1 MSDPYRGRAG
11 DAFMS
16 SAVGT
21 SAGVSTTQAGASDGT
36 VTIEHISGSSDGA
49 GVVTVESPS
58 GTVIWT
64 QRFNAAYTF
73 FYNFPPG
80 CLRGAYGAG
89 VLVKLSAST
98 SHSEANIGGYIT

>member
-16 SAVGT
+16 TSVGT
-21 SAGVSTTQAGASDGT
+21 SAGVTTTQSGTADGT
-36 VTIEHISGSSDGA
+36 ITVEHISGSGDA
-49 GVVTVESPS
+49 AAVLTIESPAN
-58 GTVIWT
+58 TVIWN
-64 QRFNAAYTF
+64 QRFNAAFTF

-80 CLRGAYGAG
+80 CVRGGYGQG

-98 SHSEANIGGYIT
+98 SNCEANIGGYIT

>member
-11 DAFMS
+11 DAFMAS
-16 SAVGT
+16 STGT
-21 SAGVSTTQAGASDGT
+21 SAGVSATQSGTADGT
-36 VTIEHISGSSDGA
+36 VTVEHISGSGDA
-49 GVVTVESPS
+49 AAVLTVESPAN
-58 GTVIWT
+58 TVIWT
-64 QRFNAAYTF
+64 QRFNAAFTF

-80 CLRGAYGAG
+80 CLRGGYGQG